1 VASVA
6 LRSDGGLST
15 GGESETVR
23 EIGIVAQEKEAKVL
37 ADYLLSQQ
45 ITSKVMPAKA
55 GWSIWVHDEDRVPQA
70 VEAFR
75 AFREEPNAERFV
87 AARSTAR
94 AVKKAMEK
102 AKKEHEKKSLDFR
115 DRWEGSAWRKYPLTL
130 VMILISIGV
139 SLATGMGRDQSS
151 PTFHALVFSD
161 YYQVVDFDSEPP
173 RIVRVSRGL
182 SDIAKGQVWRLVTP
196 IFLHFGPFHILFN
209 MLFLRSFGGM
219 IEFRKGTLRFFVLV
233 LVSAIVSNVCQYLT
247 QSRATDVAVFGGMS
261 GVGYA
266 LFGYLWAKGY
276 SHPEEHLGVNQ
287 SIIIQMVVWFIV
299 CASGQIG
306 PIANTAHG
314 VGLMVGLLFGLT
326 RF

>member
-6 LRSDGGLST
+6 LQSDGELSV

-45 ITSKVMPAKA
+45 ITSKVMPAKD

-115 DRWEGSAWRKYPLTL
+115 DRWEGSAWGKYPLTL
-130 VMILISIGV
+130 VMIIISIGV
-139 SLATGMGRDQSS
+139 SLATGMGKDDYS
-151 PTFHALVFSD
+151 PTFHALIFSD
-161 YYQVVDFDSEPP
+161 FDPSLPP
-173 RIVRVSRGL
+173 GQWATQGL
-182 SDIAKGQVWRLVTP
+182 ADIAKGQVWRLVTP
-196 IFLHFGPFHILFN
+196 IFIHFGPFHLVFN

-219 IEFRKGTLRFFVLV
+219 IEFRKGTLRFLILV
-233 LVSAIVSNVCQYLT
+233 LVSAIASNVCQYLT
-247 QSRATDVAVFGGMS
+247 QSRGTDMVVFGGMS

-276 SHPEEHLGVNQ
+276 THPEERLGVNQ